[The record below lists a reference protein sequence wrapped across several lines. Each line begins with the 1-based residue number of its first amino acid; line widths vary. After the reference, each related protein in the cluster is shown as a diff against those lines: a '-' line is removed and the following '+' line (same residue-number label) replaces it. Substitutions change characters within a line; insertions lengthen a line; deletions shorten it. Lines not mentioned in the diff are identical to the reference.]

1 MLARTDTLSASQ
13 HLQYLHQKRS
23 LDTQYSVIVA
33 QQAAGMGDARPRR
46 ALRLRL
52 LAGIVRMDVW
62 SMARHRVLDL
72 DL

>member
-1 MLARTDTLSASQ
+1 VLARTDTLSASQ

-46 ALRLRL
+46 AR
-52 LAGIVRMDVW
+52 
-62 SMARHRVLDL
+62 
-72 DL
+72 